1 MKESSINLIN
11 GTFSREEAI
20 NLITELVEVKL
31 RFHENRIDQHT
42 NEEDIKQREKRIKEL
57 QNDLARL
64 RLTLQEGK
72 STININGQI
81 HCD

>member
-11 GTFSREEAI
+11 GTFYREEAI